1 MPLARFTRSND
12 LLDDH
17 EGLQRRYEEDGYLF
31 FRDVLHAGAVA
42 RVRDDLVRVL
52 VAQGLVEAGT
62 SQPVAT
68 GAGVEAVDDNA
79 MYAVPSY
86 LELCES
92 DELRDLLRRVF
103 GEEVFIFRGT
113 NIRYA
118 LPHDDLHV
126 TPAHQDHFFVGPND
140 DFRTV
145 WIPLMDIDESVG
157 GLAVARGSHRAG
169 LRDHIEQEDAE
180 SYVFIGRKQ
189 KGVPLATVGE
199 EWLTADYEPG
209 QVLVFH
215 SHTVHRALPNRSALV
230 RLSLD
235 ARCQPART
243 PTTFQA
249 RSTMLELR
257 RFRSD
262 VHALALAAG
271 LSEPVFEQVVAEMMK
286 HGLPAERA
294 AVERVAGPQEHR

>member
-1 MPLARFTRSND
+1 MALARFTRSND

-17 EGLQRRYEEDGYLF
+17 QSLNRRYEEDGYLF
-31 FRDVLHAGAVA
+31 FGDALDTQAVA
-42 RVRDDLVRVL
+42 RVRDDLMGVL
-52 VAQGLVEAGT
+52 AAQGVVQSGASE
-62 SQPVAT
+62 PVAT
-68 GAGVEAVDDNA
+68 GAGVEAVDDKA

-86 LELCES
+86 RELCES
-92 DELRDLLRRVF
+92 DELRELLRRVF
-103 GEEVFIFRGT
+103 GEEVFVYRGT

-118 LPHDDLHV
+118 LPGDDLHV
-126 TPAHQDHFFVGPND
+126 TPPHQDHFFVGPND

-145 WIPLMDIDESVG
+145 WIPLMPIDESVG

-169 LRDHIEQEDAE
+169 LRQHVEREDAE

-189 KGVPLATVGE
+189 KGVPLEAVE
-199 EWLTADYEPG
+199 EQWLTADYEPG

-215 SHTVHRALPNRSALV
+215 SHAVHRALPNRSDLV

-262 VHALALAAG
+262 VHAASLQAG
-271 LSEPVFEQVVAEMMK
+271 LSEALFELVVAEMMK
-286 HGLPAERA
+286 RGLPAERE
-294 AVERVAGPQEHR
+294 AVERVARDLSA

>member
-1 MPLARFTRSND
+1 MTLPRFTTSND
-12 LLDDH
+12 LLGDYPAM
-17 EGLQRRYEEDGYLF
+17 ERRHDEDGYLF
-31 FRDVLHAGAVA
+31 FTDVLDEESVT
-42 RVRDDLVRVL
+42 RVREDFMRVL
-52 VAQGLVEAGT
+52 VDQGVVRAGA

-68 GAGVEAVDDNA
+68 GMGVEAVDDNEL
-79 MYAVPSY
+79 YALESY
-86 LELCES
+86 LELCGS
-92 DELRDLLRRVF
+92 DQLRDLLCRVF
-103 GEEVFIFRGT
+103 GEGVFVYRGT

-145 WIPLMDIDESVG
+145 WIPLMKIDETVG
-157 GLAVARGSHRAG
+157 GLAVARGSHKTG
-169 LRDHIEQEDAE
+169 LREHVEHEDAE
-180 SYVFIGRKQ
+180 SYVFLGRKQ
-189 KGVPLATVGE
+189 KGVPLAVVDE
-199 EWLTADYEPG
+199 EWLTADYEPR

-215 SHTVHRALPNRSALV
+215 SLTLHRALPNRSDLV

-257 RFRSD
+257 RFRAA
-262 VHALALAAG
+262 VHAYAQETG
-271 LSEPVFEQVVAEMMK
+271 LSEPTYELVVAEMMK
-286 HGLPAERA
+286 RGLPADPET
-294 AVERVAGPQEHR
+294 VERVAQAVSS

>member
-1 MPLARFTRSND
+1 MTIAQFATSND

-17 EGLQRRYEEDGYLF
+17 ERLNQRYEEDGFLF
-31 FRDVLHAGAVA
+31 FSDVLDAAAVTQ
-42 RVRDDLVRVL
+42 VRDDFLRVL
-52 VAQGLVEAGT
+52 ADQGLVRMTAPLPT
-62 SQPVAT
+62 AT
-68 GAGVEAVDDNA
+68 GLGVEAVDDNEL
-79 MYAVPSY
+79 YAVASY

-92 DELRDLLRRVF
+92 VQLRDLLRRVF
-103 GEEVFIFRGT
+103 GEEVFVFRGT

-118 LPHDDLHV
+118 LPHDDVHV

-145 WIPLMDIDESVG
+145 WIPLMSIDESVG
-157 GLAVARGSHRAG
+157 GLAVARGSHTIG
-169 LRDHIEQEDAE
+169 LREHVEHEYAE
-180 SYVFIGRKQ
+180 SYVFRGRKQ
-189 KGVPLATVGE
+189 KGVPLAAVDE
-199 EWLTADYEPG
+199 EWFTADYEPG

-215 SHTVHRALPNRSALV
+215 SHAVHRALPNRSDLV

-257 RFRSD
+257 RFRAD
-262 VHALALAAG
+262 VLAAAEQVG
-271 LSEPVFEQVVAEMMK
+271 LSESAFEGVIAEMMK
-286 HGLPAERA
+286 RSLPADRET
-294 AVERVAGPQEHR
+294 VERVARDMSA